1 MSYFNFVSLLY
12 ILFSWPLIL
21 DQNGRALYWLKTLY
35 KDRTVKI
42 LQDNDEELLQI
53 VKKSIINGDIL
64 ILYDEACLYDS
75 RLESLYK
82 RRYIK
87 NSTNETTSSINEAS
101 EHIAIEIDNEVIP
114 YSSQFRLYI
123 ISRSASPEHNLQ
135 TRCCLVNYNFTKSSL
150 NEYFLDT
157 IFEREKPAKRQGV
170 LTIFFPFLIF
180 FRLF

>member
-1 MSYFNFVSLLY
+1 M
-12 ILFSWPLIL
+12 IL
-21 DQNGRALYWLKTLY
+21 DQNGRAIYWLKTLY

-53 VKKSIINGDIL
+53 VKKSITNGDIL

-87 NSTNETTSSINEAS
+87 STNETNE
-101 EHIAIEIDNEVIP
+101 EHIAIEIDNGVIP

-123 ISRSASPEHNLQ
+123 ISR
-135 TRCCLVNYNFTKSSL
+135 
-150 NEYFLDT
+150 
-157 IFEREKPAKRQGV
+157 
-170 LTIFFPFLIF
+170 
-180 FRLF
+180 